1 MSEKTPGRGIR
12 FFRSED
18 ARDFDEDGMMTP
30 PSIDESVRPLLR
42 ENSTVPGQKVR
53 VLFKGEAADGF
64 SLVWAWFG
72 ANHRLPR
79 HSHDA
84 DCLYYVLSGEAHL
97 GKRVLRAGEGFFVT
111 AGAPYTYTAGPDGV
125 QVLEFRVATAFDM
138 TILDQTPE
146 RWRPVIEA
154 VQANRER
161 WLVDREQV

>member
-1 MSEKTPGRGIR
+1 MPDRRAGRTIQ
-12 FFRSED
+12 FFRKED

-30 PSIDESVRPLLR
+30 PSIDESVWPLLR
-42 ENSTVPGQKVR
+42 ENSTVPGQKVQ
-53 VLFKGEAADGF
+53 VLFKDVESGF
-64 SLVWAWFG
+64 SLVSAWFG
-72 ANHRLPR
+72 ANFRLPR

-97 GKRVLRAGEGFFVT
+97 GNRVLGAGEGFFVK

-125 QVLEFRVATAFDM
+125 QVLEFRTATAFDM
-138 TILDQTPE
+138 TIFDRTPE
-146 RWRPVIEA
+146 RWRPIIEA